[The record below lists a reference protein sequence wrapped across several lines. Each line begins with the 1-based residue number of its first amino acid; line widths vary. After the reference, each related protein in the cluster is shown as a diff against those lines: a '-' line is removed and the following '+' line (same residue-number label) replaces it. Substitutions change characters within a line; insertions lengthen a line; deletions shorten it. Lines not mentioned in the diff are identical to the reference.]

1 MKICVLTSKEK
12 LLPPSLLYKMQVYP
26 ELVNHLP
33 DCTELHTSKLNSFH
47 PPPPEAQIIHIILY
61 ILKVSI

>member
-1 MKICVLTSKEK
+1 
-12 LLPPSLLYKMQVYP
+12 MQVYP

-61 ILKVSI
+61 ILKVSIWLRALKQLDFMQFDRLY